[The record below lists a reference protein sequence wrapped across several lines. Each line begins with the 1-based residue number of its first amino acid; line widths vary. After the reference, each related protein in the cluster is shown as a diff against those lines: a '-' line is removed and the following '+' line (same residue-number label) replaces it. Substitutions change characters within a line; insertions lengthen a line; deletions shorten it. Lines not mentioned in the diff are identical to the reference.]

1 MNLIQGRIRAALLA
15 GLVLLPLLSA
25 AGVSAATFSAGSNG
39 SYGPLTI
46 TSNTVLDLPPDGVF
60 HCTTVTVNPN
70 TTLSFRRNPLNT
82 PVYILATS
90 NVVVNGTIDVSG
102 SRPGGAVPGSG
113 GPGGFDGG
121 YGGSGTAN
129 PASRGGDG
137 QGPGR
142 GVNINQMVHAAYATS
157 YQQNLN
163 SYGNVLIVPLI
174 GGSGGAGSSGN
185 PGQGGGGGGGAIL
198 IASDTSITINGNV
211 RAVGAT
217 GAGTGS
223 GGAVR
228 LVAPTGGGTGNV
240 DVRAE
245 FNGASEGRIRVDTE
259 NQIAF
264 RNLSY
269 FGVLTRGNRM
279 FVLPAATPK
288 LHIVEAAGQT
298 IPVGNPSA
306 VMVELPAG
314 SPATQTVKIRG
325 EGFTGVV
332 PIQLVVIPEH
342 SASTVID
349 LSLNASANP
358 PEISATVTLPVAQL
372 TRLEAWTK

>member
-1 MNLIQGRIRAALLA
+1 MNLIQGRIRAAFLA

-25 AGVSAATFSAGSNG
+25 AGVSAAPFSSGSNG

-60 HCTTVTVNPN
+60 HCTTVTVNQN
-70 TTLSFRRNPLNT
+70 MTLSFRRNPLNT

-90 NVVVNGTIDVSG
+90 NVTVNGTIDVSG
-102 SRPGGAVPGSG
+102 SRSSGAIPGAG

-121 YGGSGTAN
+121 LGGSGTAS

-142 GVNINQMVHAAYATS
+142 GLNVGQMIHGAYATAF
-157 YQQNLN
+157 QQNSN

-198 IASDTSITINGNV
+198 IASDTSIVINGAV
-211 RAVGAT
+211 RAVGAN

-228 LVAPTGGGTGNV
+228 LVAPNGGGGGNV

-245 FNGASEGRIRVDTE
+245 FGGASEGRIRVDTE
-259 NQIAF
+259 TQLAF

-269 FGVLTRGNRM
+269 FGALTRGNRM
-279 FVLPAATPK
+279 FVFPAATPK
-288 LHIVEAAGQT
+288 LHIIEAAGQT
-298 IPVGNPSA
+298 IPVGNASA
-306 VMVELPAG
+306 VTVEVPAG

-349 LSLNASANP
+349 LNLNASANP
-358 PEISATVTLPVAQL
+358 PEISTTVTLPVAQL

>member
-1 MNLIQGRIRAALLA
+1 MNLIQQRIRSVVAAT
-15 GLVLLPLLSA
+15 LVLLPLLPA
-25 AGVSAATFSAGSNG
+25 AGVSAAPFSAGSNG

-46 TSNTVLDLPPDGVF
+46 TSNTVLDLPPDGIF
-60 HCTTVTVNPN
+60 HCTTVTVNQN

-90 NVVVNGTIDVSG
+90 NVTVNGTIDVSG

-121 YGGSGTAN
+121 YGGSGTAS

-137 QGPGR
+137 HGPGR
-142 GVNINQMVHAAYATS
+142 GLNVNQMINGAYATAN
-157 YQQNLN
+157 QQNSN

-198 IASDTSITINGNV
+198 IASDTSIIINGAV
-211 RAVGAT
+211 RAVGAN

-228 LVAPTGGGTGNV
+228 LVAPTGGGGGAV

-245 FNGASEGRIRVDTE
+245 FSGASDGRIRVDTE
-259 NQIAF
+259 TQTAF
-264 RNLSY
+264 RNLGY
-269 FGVLTRGNRM
+269 YGVLTRGNRM
-279 FVLPAATPK
+279 FVFPAATPK

-298 IPVGNPSA
+298 IPVGNASA
-306 VMVELPAG
+306 VIVEVPPG
-314 SPATQTVKIRG
+314 SPATQSVKIRG

-332 PIQLVVIPEH
+332 PIQLVIVPEH

-349 LSLNASANP
+349 LNLNASVNP
-358 PEISATVTLPVAQL
+358 PEVTTTVTLPVAQL
-372 TRLEAWTK
+372 TRLEAWTR